1 MICMTTNKTQLIKM
15 TKNPVRRLSK
25 AVEVKPTS
33 QVVNAPPKP
42 PKIKI
47 GAAFSVAC
55 APKIFVKRDIFVGKT
70 AEVPKPRV
78 AAPIIRNEKFAVNK
92 ITTIPAVII
101 NKLQNKTI
109 LSDKNR
115 KNNGATAR
123 PTTKNE
129 KKTTAAESQLFSAV
143 CARRDS

>member
-1 MICMTTNKTQLIKM
+1 MICMTTNKTQLIK
-15 TKNPVRRLSK
+15 TIKNPVRKLSK
-25 AVEVKPTS
+25 AVEVKPMS

-42 PKIKI
+42 PKIKS

-78 AAPIIRNEKFAVNK
+78 AAPVIRNKKLSVHK
-92 ITTIPAVII
+92 IKTIPAVITI
-101 NKLQNKTI
+101 KLQNKTV
-109 LSDKNR
+109 LSGKNR

-123 PTTKNE
+123 PKTKNE
-129 KKTTAAESQLFSAV
+129 KKTTAAESQLFPAAG
-143 CARRDS
+143 ARRDS